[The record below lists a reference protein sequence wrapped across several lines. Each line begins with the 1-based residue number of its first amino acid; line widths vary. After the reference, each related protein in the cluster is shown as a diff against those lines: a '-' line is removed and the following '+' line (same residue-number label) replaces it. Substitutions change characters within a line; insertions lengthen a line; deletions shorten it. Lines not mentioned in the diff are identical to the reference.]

1 MRKAK
6 KIYLLF
12 KLTWKICPYLY
23 FSTLLDSML
32 SVAQTL
38 IYVFMPK
45 YIIDALVTDKA
56 WTDILLIITV
66 YIGLIA
72 TVKIINLL
80 TRPWVNSC
88 TNRSGIDTVSHYM
101 ELSAHTQYSIFE
113 TAEYRNNFQSVM
125 SMVRGETAA
134 DFCAAIVSAGVSLL
148 IYTVYIASL
157 NPIILLIVLLVV
169 VSNTVVKMR
178 LNRLEEKTI
187 PDFKRNSREFSY
199 INDTFSNFDNAKE
212 VRINQCRELFNKKY
226 NENIWERWK
235 LNTSYGRKKFL
246 LNTCLHIADAI
257 RLVSVYGY
265 AGYMTWNGLISLGSF
280 TVYAASVINFSNA
293 FSKLINAV
301 LDVGLAVRFVPRYC
315 EIKTLAQ
322 ESDSVDMSWRA
333 DRPLEIKFENVSFR
347 YPNTSQMVLEN
358 INLTIS
364 DGCKL
369 AIVGENGA
377 GKTTFIKLLC
387 RLYSPTSGQITLNG
401 INIENIPREI
411 YAGLLSVVFQDYKL
425 FSFDVVDNIVLNS
438 KLEEEKLED
447 VIGKS
452 DLRSKIDSLP
462 NDIHTYINRE
472 FDEHGVEFSGGEM
485 QKLALARAYYKGSP
499 IVILDEPTAALDP
512 KSELNLYEHF
522 QSIIDDKSAIFI
534 SHRLASTAFCDRIV
548 VFSAGQIVELG
559 THKELLDLNGIY
571 ANMWKVQAELYTRE
585 EICDE
590 KG

>member
-6 KIYLLF
+6 NLQLLF
-12 KLTWKICPYLY
+12 KLTWKISPYLY

-32 SVAQTL
+32 SVAQTI

-66 YIGLIA
+66 YIGLIT

-88 TNRSGIDTVSHYM
+88 INRSGIDTVSHYM

-134 DFCAAIVSAGVSLL
+134 DFCAAIVSAGVSIL

-212 VRINQCRELFNKKY
+212 VRINQCKELFNNKY
-226 NENIWERWK
+226 NENIWKRWK

-246 LNTCLHIADAI
+246 LNMCLHIADAI
-257 RLVSVYGY
+257 QLVSVYGY

-293 FSKLINAV
+293 FSKLVNAV

-322 ESDSVDMSWRA
+322 ESDSIDMSWRA
-333 DRPLEIKFENVSFR
+333 DRPFEIKFENVSFC

-438 KLEEEKLED
+438 KLEEEKLVD

-462 NDIHTYINRE
+462 NGIHTYINRE

-485 QKLALARAYYKGSP
+485 QRLALARAYYKGSP

-522 QSIIDDKSAIFI
+522 QSIIEDKSAIFI

-559 THKELLDLNGIY
+559 THKELLDINGIY
-571 ANMWKVQAELYTRE
+571 ANMWKVQAELYTQGG
-585 EICDE
+585 DM
-590 KG
+590 

>member
-6 KIYLLF
+6 KLYLLF

-23 FSTLLDSML
+23 FSKLLDSML

-72 TVKIINLL
+72 TVKIIKLL
-80 TRPWVNSC
+80 TCPWVNSC
-88 TNRSGIDTVSHYM
+88 TNQSGIDTVSHYM

-113 TAEYRNNFQSVM
+113 TAEYRNNFQLVM

-148 IYTVYIASL
+148 IYTVYIARL

-212 VRINQCRELFNKKY
+212 VRINQCEELFNNKY
-226 NENIWERWK
+226 NENIKKRWK

-246 LNTCLHIADAI
+246 LNMCLHIADAI
-257 RLVSVYGY
+257 QLVSVYGY
-265 AGYMTWNGLISLGSF
+265 AAYMTWNGFISFGSF

-293 FSKLINAV
+293 FSKLVNAV

-387 RLYSPTSGQITLNG
+387 RLYCPTSGQITLNG

-438 KLEEEKLED
+438 ELEEEKLLD

-452 DLRSKIDSLP
+452 DLKSKIDSLP
-462 NDIHTYINRE
+462 NGIHTYINRE

-485 QKLALARAYYKGSP
+485 QRLALARAYYKGSP

-522 QSIIDDKSAIFI
+522 QSIIDDKIAIFI
-534 SHRLASTAFCDRIV
+534 SHRLASTALCDRIV

-571 ANMWKVQAELYTRE
+571 ANMWKVQAELYT
-585 EICDE
+585 
-590 KG
+590 

>member
-6 KIYLLF
+6 KLYLLF

-66 YIGLIA
+66 YIGFIA
-72 TVKIINLL
+72 AVKIINLL
-80 TRPWVNSC
+80 TCPWVNSC
-88 TNRSGIDTVSHYM
+88 TNRSGIDTLNHYM

-212 VRINQCRELFNKKY
+212 VRINQCKELFNNKY

-246 LNTCLHIADAI
+246 LNMCLHIADAI
-257 RLVSVYGY
+257 QLVSVYGY
-265 AGYMTWNGLISLGSF
+265 AGYMTWNGLISFGSF

-293 FSKLINAV
+293 FSKLVNAV

-438 KLEEEKLED
+438 KLEEEKLVD

-462 NDIHTYINRE
+462 NGIHTYINRE

-485 QKLALARAYYKGSP
+485 QRLALARAYYKGSP
-499 IVILDEPTAALDP
+499 IVILDEPTGALNRTSSNEVMEELVKLNSEGTTIMLVTHDVKVAAKCTRVMYIVDGNIKGEYDLSDC
-512 KSELNLYEHF
+512 STQIRERERALNNWL
-522 QSIIDDKSAIFI
+522 
-534 SHRLASTAFCDRIV
+534 L
-548 VFSAGQIVELG
+548 ELG
-559 THKELLDLNGIY
+559 
-571 ANMWKVQAELYTRE
+571 W
-585 EICDE
+585 
-590 KG
+590 

>member
-6 KIYLLF
+6 KLYLLF

-66 YIGLIA
+66 YIGFIA
-72 TVKIINLL
+72 AVKIINLL
-80 TRPWVNSC
+80 TCPWVNSC
-88 TNRSGIDTVSHYM
+88 TNRSGIDTLNHYM

-212 VRINQCRELFNKKY
+212 VRINQCKELFNNKY

-246 LNTCLHIADAI
+246 LNMCLHIADAI
-257 RLVSVYGY
+257 QLVSVYGY
-265 AGYMTWNGLISLGSF
+265 AGYMTWNGLISFGSF

-293 FSKLINAV
+293 FSKLVNAV

-438 KLEEEKLED
+438 KLEEEKLVD

-462 NDIHTYINRE
+462 NGIHTYINRE

-485 QKLALARAYYKGSP
+485 QRLALARAYYKGSP

-571 ANMWKVQAELYTRE
+571 ANMWKVQAELY
-585 EICDE
+585 IQGGDM
-590 KG
+590 